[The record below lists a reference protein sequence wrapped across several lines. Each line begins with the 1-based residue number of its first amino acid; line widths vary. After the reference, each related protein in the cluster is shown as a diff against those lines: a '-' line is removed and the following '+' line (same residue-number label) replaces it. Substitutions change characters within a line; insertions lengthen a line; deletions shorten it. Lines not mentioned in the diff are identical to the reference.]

1 MDLYGPVWTL
11 YGPWKDLAL
20 KPNSIPWSVIA
31 ATLDKGILEK
41 CFIIS
46 LQGPYTSLQIFFIPT
61 RWYFNRNL
69 LYGPVWTCMVH
80 TGPYR
85 SIQIGAKN
93 GDISLRKQNL
103 KKRPWDFQ
111 SNSSRCIDCQVF
123 FFVYEKKLTETRIS
137 L

>member
-1 MDLYGPVWTL
+1 MWGGGFCVWTL

-61 RWYFNRNL
+61 RRYFNRNL
-69 LYGPVWTCMVH
+69 LYGPVW
-80 TGPYR
+80 
-85 SIQIGAKN
+85 SIQLEAKN
-93 GDISLRKQNL
+93 GDIWLRKQNL
-103 KKRPWDFQ
+103 KKRSWDYQ
-111 SNSSRCIDCQVF
+111 CNSSSCIDCQVF
-123 FFVYEKKLTETRIS
+123 VHEKKTH
-137 L
+137 

>member
-1 MDLYGPVWTL
+1 MGWWILCMDLYGPVWTL

-46 LQGPYTSLQIFFIPT
+46 LQGPYTSLQFFFIPT

-69 LYGPVWTCMVH
+69 LYGPVWTCRVH

-85 SIQIGAKN
+85 LELKMVISRLGSKISKNVPGIFRVIHRDASIAK
-93 GDISLRKQNL
+93 
-103 KKRPWDFQ
+103 
-111 SNSSRCIDCQVF
+111 F
-123 FFVYEKKLTETRIS
+123 FFV
-137 L
+137 